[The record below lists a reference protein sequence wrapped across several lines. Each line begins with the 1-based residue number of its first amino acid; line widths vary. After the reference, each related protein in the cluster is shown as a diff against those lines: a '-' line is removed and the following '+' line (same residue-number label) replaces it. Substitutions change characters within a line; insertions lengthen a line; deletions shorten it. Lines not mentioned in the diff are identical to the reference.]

1 MTTSTGHFNV
11 SQKTATA
18 LGLDVISILPHVV
31 SVRTDK
37 GPRFVSR
44 KRFDEFERQTR
55 YHRARNFCNV
65 KQINRNAWEV
75 IDTSTKSGA
84 HIVSRSDVYTET
96 IKEKWHCTCGDARF
110 MEERG
115 QELCC
120 KHIFAVRLTESVK
133 GFQR

>member
-44 KRFDEFERQTR
+44 KDS
-55 YHRARNFCNV
+55 
-65 KQINRNAWEV
+65 
-75 IDTSTKSGA
+75 TSSSGTLATFALATFATSSKSIATLG
-84 HIVSRSDVYTET
+84 R
-96 IKEKWHCTCGDARF
+96 
-110 MEERG
+110 
-115 QELCC
+115 
-120 KHIFAVRLTESVK
+120 
-133 GFQR
+133 